1 MLPMPEKFDLKSEPI
16 SVHGSDGRTIL
27 SLPALFVPQGSL
39 AAIKGPSGAGKSTF
53 LYTLAGLMSDVRG
66 KLYWGGMEILR
77 LSEGKR
83 ANFRAA
89 NIGLVFQDFHLF
101 EELGPLENASVSA
114 HFRPAPDRTA
124 IRDRAQHYLIKLG
137 IDPTSR
143 TVASFSGGERQRVAI
158 ARALA
163 SDAPIL
169 LADEPTASLDR
180 VSANHLI
187 EDLVALARESGKT
200 FIAVSHDQ
208 TLIDHMDRVFTISDG
223 VLSDDWSAQ

>member
-1 MLPMPEKFDLKSEPI
+1 MLPMPEKFDLKSEPL
-16 SVHGSDGRTIL
+16 SVHASDGRTIL
-27 SLPALFVPQGSL
+27 SLPDLFVPQGSL

-53 LYTLAGLMSDVRG
+53 LYTLAGLISDVRG
-66 KLYWGGMEILR
+66 KLYWGETEILS

-83 ANFRAA
+83 ADFRAT
-89 NIGLVFQDFHLF
+89 NVGLVFQDFHLF

-114 HFRPAPDRTA
+114 LFRPISERAA
-124 IRDRAQHYLIKLG
+124 IKDRAQHYLIKLG

-143 TVASFSGGERQRVAI
+143 TVSSFSGGERQRVAI

-180 VSANHLI
+180 EAANRLI

-208 TLIDHMDRVFTISDG
+208 NLIDRMDRVFTISDG
-223 VLSDDWSAQ
+223 TLSDDWNKK